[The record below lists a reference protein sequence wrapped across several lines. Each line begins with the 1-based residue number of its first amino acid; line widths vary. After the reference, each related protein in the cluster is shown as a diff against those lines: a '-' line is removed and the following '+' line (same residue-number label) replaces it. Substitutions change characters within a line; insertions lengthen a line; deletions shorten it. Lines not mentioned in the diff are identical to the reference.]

1 MEEHP
6 EEKKSK
12 KSKKD
17 KVKAAGDA
25 TGRKQSELG
34 VFEAGQ
40 GWPEE
45 FVKTSR
51 DITRD
56 E

>member
-25 TGRKQSELG
+25 TGENNLNLAFLKLAR
-34 VFEAGQ
+34 VGQ
-40 GWPEE
+40 
-45 FVKTSR
+45 KNL
-51 DITRD
+51 
-56 E
+56 